1 MAPER
6 RLLVLYIVAFVCG
19 LVSSA
24 SLAIPWLYWDPT
36 LDSCIDINCGCILYT
51 VVTFSSLVG
60 GAGWLCRFAV
70 FVQLPVLL
78 WATCAAL
85 YHAYRIWIPAKPPA
99 RRRTVTFHED
109 GTRKPAVWRRTPPRY
124 YVLSVVA
131 LVVTVSLF
139 AQAWNITA
147 GYYATCRTYRQSVS
161 QMLNANGNL
170 AELVFE
176 RMSCGSILD
185 FLDYLQPDPPLLPE
199 RYRRT
204 YTIHSAYYLQIALV
218 SSWADSGVWL
228 VIFGYN
234 IYLAMSSTSKT

>member
-6 RLLVLYIVAFVCG
+6 RLLVIYVIAFFCG

-36 LDSCIDINCGCILYT
+36 LNTCININCGCILYS

-78 WATCAAL
+78 WATAAAL
-85 YHAYRIWIPAKPPA
+85 FHAYRICVPAKPPA
-99 RRRTVTFHED
+99 RRRTVTFNED
-109 GTRKPAVWRRTPPRY
+109 GSRKPAVTRRAPPRY
-124 YVLSVVA
+124 SVLAVLA
-131 LVVTVSLF
+131 LVVTVSLL
-139 AQAWNITA
+139 AQAWIITG
-147 GYYATCRTYRQSVS
+147 GYFATCRTYKKSVS

-170 AELVFE
+170 AQLVFE
-176 RMSCGSILD
+176 RMSCGTIMD

-199 RYRRT
+199 HYRRT
-204 YTIHSAYYLQIALV
+204 YTIHTAYYLQVALA
-218 SSWADSGVWL
+218 SSWVDCGVWL
-228 VIFGYN
+228 VIVAYN
-234 IYLAMSSTSKT
+234 TYLAVYNSNKT